1 MNSKPPPGH
10 CATLPVLTLASVN
23 FAVPCVTWDWSAV
36 SPSSRSSALIATV
49 ISSLSST
56 SITGSRGVLCPR
68 CNGHGRPRIIALAR
82 GIRRFETIKGAITW
96 PKKRKTEK
104 TKIKRKRTAKKSKP
118 EKGYN
123 PKVDV
128 LKPDVSDEALE
139 REGALSFTRCGCP

>member
-1 MNSKPPPGH
+1 MVMDGR
-10 CATLPVLTLASVN
+10 ASLR
-23 FAVPCVTWDWSAV
+23 W
-36 SPSSRSSALIATV
+36 
-49 ISSLSST
+49 
-56 SITGSRGVLCPR
+56 
-68 CNGHGRPRIIALAR
+68 R

-128 LKPDVSDEALE
+128 LKPDYLETQWLKRELEKTYPRARALGDEVDSNDYEAVCLFESDMEAFSNQYGREPKEPLE
-139 REGALSFTRCGCP
+139 WLTWRKNRCREEIELMRDVYEG